1 MEYSKMNTRHLR
13 SLYRTKKQ
21 EYLELQYHT
30 NMVEPN
36 NEELKKLAEEIQGL
50 KNELNGR
57 ENIPN
62 KEQARTT
69 RQIRAKKNK
78 GGRRSHKKK

>member
-1 MEYSKMNTRHLR
+1 MECSKMNTKHLR
-13 SLYRTKKQ
+13 SLYRQKKQ

-30 NMVEPN
+30 NIVEPD
-36 NEELKKLAEEIQGL
+36 NEELKVLARDIQEL

-69 RQIRAKKNK
+69 RQIRAKKHK
-78 GGRRSHKKK
+78 GGRRGHKKK